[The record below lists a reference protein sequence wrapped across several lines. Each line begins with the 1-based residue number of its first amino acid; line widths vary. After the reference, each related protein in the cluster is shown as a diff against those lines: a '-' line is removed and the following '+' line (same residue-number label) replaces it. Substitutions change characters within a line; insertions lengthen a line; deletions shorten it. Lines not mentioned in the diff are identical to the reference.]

1 MKVHFTLADGTSKVV
16 DIDVKTLSEEQLDV
30 YASMGAEEAIDEL
43 KSRIGFN
50 PYKPLEEMSD
60 KDVERYAKWKK
71 SQKKKKKKEDNSNE

>member
-43 KSRIGFN
+43 KSRIGFD
-50 PYKPLEEMSD
+50 PYKPLEKITD
-60 KDVERYAKWKK
+60 RDVKEYAKWLK
-71 SQKKKKKKEDNSNE
+71 SKKKKEKDVDER